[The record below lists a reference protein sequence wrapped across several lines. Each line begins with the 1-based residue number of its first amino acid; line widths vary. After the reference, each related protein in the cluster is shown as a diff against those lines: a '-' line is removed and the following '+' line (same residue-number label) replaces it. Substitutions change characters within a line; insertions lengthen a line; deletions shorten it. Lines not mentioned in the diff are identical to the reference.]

1 MSLHAKEKHLNISD
15 FELIEERAVNYTHDK
30 IIRIAVVL
38 TTVVAWLSIS
48 NHCAVGALVVTKAS
62 SAPRMQCHGSQPSP
76 SKRSSDEKIP
86 CCKLL
91 RATVA
96 SNAKTLQA
104 ANHDFFGFQSWIIS
118 DIAFSSEVLSVS
130 ATHELNTGP
139 PFASSFAESVL
150 QRSILAHAPPM
161 RPS

>member
-1 MSLHAKEKHLNISD
+1 VAK
-15 FELIEERAVNYTHDK
+15 A
-30 IIRIAVVL
+30 A
-38 TTVVAWLSIS
+38 
-48 NHCAVGALVVTKAS
+48 
-62 SAPRMQCHGSQPSP
+62 SAPRMQCHGSEPSP
-76 SKRSSDEKIP
+76 SKKSSDEKIP

-118 DIAFSSEVLSVS
+118 DIAFSGEVFSVS
-130 ATHELNTGP
+130 ETHELDTGP
-139 PFASSFAESVL
+139 PFARSFAESVL

-161 RPS
+161 HLS

>member
-1 MSLHAKEKHLNISD
+1 MKPTCHKVVRL
-15 FELIEERAVNYTHDK
+15 
-30 IIRIAVVL
+30 AVVL
-38 TTVVAWLSIS
+38 TTVAAWLSIS
-48 NHCAVGALVVTKAS
+48 NHCAVGALVVAKAA
-62 SAPRMQCHGSQPSP
+62 SAPRMQCHGSEPSP
-76 SKRSSDEKIP
+76 SKKSSDEKIP

-118 DIAFSSEVLSVS
+118 DIAFSGEVFSVS
-130 ATHELNTGP
+130 ETHELDTGP
-139 PFASSFAESVL
+139 PFARSFAESVL

-161 RPS
+161 HLS